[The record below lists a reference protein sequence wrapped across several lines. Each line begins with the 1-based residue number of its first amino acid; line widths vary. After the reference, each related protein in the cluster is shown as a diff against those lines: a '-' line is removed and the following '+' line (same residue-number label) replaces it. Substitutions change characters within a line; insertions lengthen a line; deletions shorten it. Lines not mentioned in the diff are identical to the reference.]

1 MNKITKMY
9 NILLLINVKNLIKV
23 EIKIFEFTDRKFELF
38 TL

>member
-9 NILLLINVKNLIKV
+9 NILLLINVKNLIQV
-23 EIKIFEFTDRKFELF
+23 EIKIFEFADREFELF

>member
-23 EIKIFEFTDRKFELF
+23 EIKIFEFADREFELF
-38 TL
+38 ML